1 MIMATFT
8 LRSSVLRVTVDSA
21 DEAVDLDI
29 RLSEGVV
36 TKIDTIAVTGNK
48 AFSDS
53 VVLHRLELKPG
64 DHLQTQKIREG
75 MLAMAMLY
83 ADSGYLSAAVSPE
96 VSVDSNIHVASI
108 HLSTFAKGCDIRSS
122 RSRSAA

>member
-1 MIMATFT
+1 MRRF
-8 LRSSVLRVTVDSA
+8 SDSRVTADSA
-21 DEAVDLDI
+21 DEAVDLYI

-36 TKIDTIAVTGNK
+36 TKIDTIAVTGNR
-48 AFSDS
+48 AFADS
-53 VVLHRLELKPG
+53 VVLHRLDLKPG
-64 DHLQTQKIREG
+64 DHLQTQKIRDG

-108 HLSTFAKGCDIRSS
+108 SS
-122 RSRSAA
+122 PHS